1 MQKNNLL
8 LINSLGIPYF
18 ECLEEFS
25 RIIGLSTK
33 LIYLLTNKTESYYSF
48 KEIPKKNGTKRI
60 IAIPS
65 YTLKITQ
72 RWILKNILNKIR
84 PSDYAM
90 AFRKSNIPYKNE
102 LHDRIRCDI
111 LKEQLNN

>member
-48 KEIPKKNGTKRI
+48 KKIPKKDGTKRI

-90 AFRKSNIPYKNE
+90 AFRKSSNNNKFDIKKNAYY
-102 LHDRIRCDI
+102 HSDS
-111 LKEQLNN
+111 